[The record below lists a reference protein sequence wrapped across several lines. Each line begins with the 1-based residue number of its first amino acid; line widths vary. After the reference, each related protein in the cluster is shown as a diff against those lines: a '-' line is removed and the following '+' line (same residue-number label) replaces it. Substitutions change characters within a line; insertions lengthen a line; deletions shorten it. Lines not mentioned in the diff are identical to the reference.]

1 MRLINPCTLDDK
13 KTIME
18 FPLAMAAYAISTMN
32 HEARSAL
39 PDAPVVAPP
48 PPGRLCRRAAFTRRR
63 LAPLKGWLAGALH
76 QAAWA
81 IEPDLQTVSG
91 PGYLSAAAILADD
104 REGDTRPGNR

>member
-1 MRLINPCTLDDK
+1 MD
-13 KTIME
+13 
-18 FPLAMAAYAISTMN
+18 FSFVMAAYAIRTMN

-48 PPGRLCRRAAFTRRR
+48 PPGQPSRSAAFARRR

-81 IEPDLQTVSG
+81 IEPDPRAVTG
-91 PGYLSAAAILADD
+91 PGYLSAAAIFAED
-104 REGDTRPGNR
+104 RQSDTRPDNR

>member
-1 MRLINPCTLDDK
+1 
-13 KTIME
+13 ME

-48 PPGRLCRRAAFTRRR
+48 PPGRPSRCAAFTRRR

-76 QAAWA
+76 RAAWA
-81 IEPDLQTVSG
+81 IEPDPRAMTG
-91 PGYLSAAAILADD
+91 PRYLSAAAIRADD
-104 REGDTRPGNR
+104 REGATRAGNR

>member
-1 MRLINPCTLDDK
+1 MD
-13 KTIME
+13 
-18 FPLAMAAYAISTMN
+18 FSFVMAAYAIRTMN

-48 PPGRLCRRAAFTRRR
+48 PPRRPSRSAAFANRR

-81 IEPDLQTVSG
+81 IEPAPRAVTG
-91 PGYLSAAAILADD
+91 PGYLSAAPILAED
-104 REGDTRPGNR
+104 RQSDTRPGNR